1 MAETDSITIRVRLG
15 AGLAPKAGNPRLTV
29 TLDASAT
36 VADLVSYLREQEPTL
51 AHKLNVAIPM
61 VAGQHAA
68 PSQLLQSG
76 QEVAL
81 LMPVAGG

>member
-15 AGLAPKAGNPRLTV
+15 AGLVPKAGNPRLTV
-29 TLDASAT
+29 TLDADAT

-51 AHKLNVAIPM
+51 AHKLTVAIPM

-68 PSQLLQSG
+68 LSQLLQSG